1 MYNKDRNTWMI
12 QATILIVREESMRSY
27 ADHRTKYYL
36 QGRIIQ
42 LHEVLDEKGYI
53 PSEVLKS
60 AHHLISHITS
70 AHEEAY
76 DMDDKGGALYQAV
89 LRDLRDELE
98 TAIEHAGRTEKA
110 RASVPDGVE
119 VFGSLD

>member
-1 MYNKDRNTWMI
+1 MYTKDKNTWMI
-12 QATILIVREESMRSY
+12 QATILIVREESQRTY
-27 ADHRTKYYL
+27 TDQRTKYYL

-60 AHHLISHITS
+60 AHHLISHVTS

-76 DMDDKGGALYQAV
+76 DMDDKGGALYRAV

-98 TAIEHAGRTEKA
+98 VAVEHAGRAEKA
-110 RASVPDGVE
+110 RASVPDAVE
-119 VFGSLD
+119 VFGTLD